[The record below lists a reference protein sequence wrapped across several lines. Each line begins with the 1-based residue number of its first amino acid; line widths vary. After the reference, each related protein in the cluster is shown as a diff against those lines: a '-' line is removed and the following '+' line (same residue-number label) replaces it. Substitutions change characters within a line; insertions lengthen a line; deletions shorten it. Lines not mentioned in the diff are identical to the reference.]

1 MLVGGHAFANVYSGT
16 NVDAY
21 LNVCKSKMDFFAY
34 NAYSTGNPTA
44 TTQQQIWNSAHNS
57 MRDTTTHVRNK
68 LTAQGVGPMPIYAT
82 EMGMLYLS
90 AYNPLN
96 VGEKRLIWEGL
107 RLMRTANSQAA
118 FIGAWNEADDW
129 HGLHSSPTSGYSKRP
144 AAHLY
149 HLFNKH
155 MLGLLLP
162 VAVTGDTVPVVNSSA
177 VQGVAVMAANNSGK
191 RAIAIV
197 NRSELPRVVRV
208 QHNGWMPNESVI
220 LDVNLITGQG
230 LQTTPIL
237 YDDFAPGY
245 AMPADSIA
253 IIAIN

>member
-1 MLVGGHAFANVYSGT
+1 
-16 NVDAY
+16 
-21 LNVCKSKMDFFAY
+21 
-34 NAYSTGNPTA
+34 
-44 TTQQQIWNSAHNS
+44 
-57 MRDTTTHVRNK
+57 
-68 LTAQGVGPMPIYAT
+68 
-82 EMGMLYLS
+82 
-90 AYNPLN
+90 
-96 VGEKRLIWEGL
+96 
-107 RLMRTANSQAA
+107 
-118 FIGAWNEADDW
+118 
-129 HGLHSSPTSGYSKRP
+129 
-144 AAHLY
+144 
-149 HLFNKH
+149 
-155 MLGLLLP
+155 
-162 VAVTGDTVPVVNSSA
+162 
-177 VQGVAVMAANNSGK
+177 MAANNSGK